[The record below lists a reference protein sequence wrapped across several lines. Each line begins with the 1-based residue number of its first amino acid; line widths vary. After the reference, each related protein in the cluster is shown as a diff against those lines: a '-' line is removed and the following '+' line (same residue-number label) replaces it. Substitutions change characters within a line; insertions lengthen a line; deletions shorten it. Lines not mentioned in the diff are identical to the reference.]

1 MVFILQNYMRDLM
14 KLYTI
19 KQVCSL
25 LEVGKTTAFALI
37 KNKKLKSVKIG
48 KSTRIT
54 DFDLNNFICDLRN
67 EFTWKI

>member
-1 MVFILQNYMRDLM
+1 MRDLM

-19 KQVCSL
+19 KQVCGL

-37 KNKKLKSVKIG
+37 KNNKLKSVKIG

-54 DFDLNNFICDLRN
+54 DFDLNNFICDLRK